1 MVGADHVMV
10 GTDYPFDLGDWNA
23 AENIQTM
30 PCTNKRTRSH
40 AVRQCTKA
48 AQNRRQSLIQIG

>member
-23 AENIQTM
+23 AEKIQSMT
-30 PCTNKRTRSH
+30 CTEKEREAMLQGNARKLLR
-40 AVRQCTKA
+40 
-48 AQNRRQSLIQIG
+48 IG